1 MTAGSTQVTTI
12 EHVPAAEEG
21 TAFPPFDFTT
31 FEPQVTWLVITFV
44 LFYIVLARAV
54 LPRLQRVI
62 SERAERIAADIDDA
76 ERLHRE
82 SEKLKELVDA
92 RLAEARS
99 RAQAVLQRAR
109 QEIREKQERTLAAL
123 DERLKARIAEAE
135 AAIAESRAEVLAE
148 LPKIAA
154 EAAQEIHARLL
165 GEPAPAAALKKA
177 VGRLAARS
185 GERH

>member
-1 MTAGSTQVTTI
+1 MTADSTGATTI
-12 EHVPAAEEG
+12 EHVPAGEEG

-44 LFYIVLARAV
+44 LFYIILARAV

-82 SEKLKELVDA
+82 SGKLRELVEA

-109 QEIREKQERTLAAL
+109 QEIREKQDRTLAAL

-135 AAIAESRAEVLAE
+135 TAIAESRAQVLAA
-148 LPKIAA
+148 LPAIAA
-154 EAAQEIHARLL
+154 EAAQEIHHRLL
-165 GEPAPAAALKKA
+165 GEPAPAAALERA
-177 VGRLAARS
+177 IGRAAARS
-185 GERH
+185 GEQH